1 MVTPDVGPIMLRF
14 VADMVDV
21 TRMHAMFCE
30 GLGARL
36 ALEVCETLTQS
47 SAKVATIAK
56 EYQTFMS
63 EARLVNAIEIG
74 AEEPPEDDWVTCRG

>member
-1 MVTPDVGPIMLRF
+1 
-14 VADMVDV
+14 
-21 TRMHAMFCE
+21 MHAMFCE

-47 SAKVATIAK
+47 SAKLATIAK

-63 EARLVNAIEIG
+63 EERLVNAIEIG